1 MFKTYDSAYQYLCRF
16 TDYERMAKFNYNQ
29 TTFNLKRMNRLL
41 ECLDNPHRQ
50 LNAIHIAG
58 TKGKGSTALILA
70 SILKQAGYQ
79 VGLFTSPHL
88 VSLQERI
95 QINGEPISKQT
106 FTKIMNQLHP
116 YLKKLKPTFFEI
128 ITAIAFLYF
137 HEQKVDWAIMEVGLG
152 GRLDAT
158 NVIIPKLS
166 IITRID
172 FDHTDKLGHTLTKI
186 AREKAGIIKRNVPVI
201 AFEQDPTVN
210 RVFKAIARKHHAPLR
225 FVSSPKARSIVRQSV
240 SKLPFLGNHQL
251 VNSGLALTALKLLK
265 STKLIKLSKSA
276 IRTGLKQTSLP
287 ARIELINRKPLVIL
301 DSAHN
306 PVAIQALR
314 DTITNTFSLSLIN
327 FPPSPSPL
335 PLRERERVR
344 GKRQV
349 ILIISIARDKEVKK
363 ILDILI
369 PMASMLIFTQA
380 RNPRMCTLIDF
391 IKHTKDC
398 YLPIPIFSEPDSRQA
413 LGLAM
418 KLAKPKDLVVITGS
432 FYLAG
437 EIKSLSKLSGN
448 GSRPA

>member
-1 MFKTYDSAYQYLCRF
+1 MFRTYRSAYQYLCRF

-29 TTFNLKRMNRLL
+29 TTFNLKRIHRLL
-41 ECLDNPHRQ
+41 KYLGNPHRQ

-70 SILKQAGYQ
+70 SILKQTGYQ

-95 QINGEPISKQT
+95 QINGEPISKQS

-116 YLKKLKPTFFEI
+116 YLPASKAGLKKLKPTFFEI
-128 ITAIAFLYF
+128 ITAVALLYF
-137 HEQKVDWAIMEVGLG
+137 HEQKVDWAVMEVGLG

-158 NVIIPKLS
+158 NVIIPKVS

-201 AFEQDPTVN
+201 AFEQNPTVN
-210 RVFKAIARKHHAPLR
+210 RVFKAIARKHHAPLY
-225 FVSSPKARSIVRQSV
+225 FVSSPKARSIVRQAV

-251 VNSGLALTALKLLK
+251 VNAGLALTALKLLK
-265 STKLIKLSKSA
+265 STKFIKLSKSA
-276 IRTGLKQTSLP
+276 VRTGLKQTSLP
-287 ARIELINRKPLVIL
+287 ARIELINRKPLIIL

-306 PVAIQALR
+306 PAAIQVLKN
-314 DTITNTFSLSLIN
+314 TISKTFLSN
-327 FPPSPSPL
+327 ST
-335 PLRERERVR
+335 
-344 GKRQV
+344 KRQV

-380 RNPRMCTLIDF
+380 RNPRMCTLIEF
-391 IKHTKDC
+391 IKHTQDC

-413 LGLAM
+413 LGLAI

-437 EIKSLSKLSGN
+437 EIKALL
-448 GSRPA
+448 